1 MEERRRNNKG
11 RMRTGGFTVWF
22 WVLTSAV
29 SVLGAVVSSSSSST
43 WVADGRVLELDDSNF
58 ESAISALDL
67 VLVDFH
73 APWCGHCKR
82 LAPQL
87 DAAAPMLAS
96 LKNPIVIAKVNADK
110 YRSLGDK
117 YGVDGFPTLKLFIH
131 GVPQEYKGPR
141 KADLLVR
148 YLKKF
153 AAPDVT
159 VLDSDSAIADFVNA
173 AGTFFPVYIG
183 FGLDESMISKLAL
196 KYKKKAW
203 FSVAKD
209 FSEDAMLLY
218 DFDKAPALLS
228 LHPSYN
234 ERHVFYGP
242 FEEEFLEDFIKQS
255 LLPLAIPINY
265 DILKSL
271 EDDER
276 KIVLTIVE
284 DEDEEKSKNLI
295 KILKSAASANRDL
308 VFGYVGIKQWEDF
321 ADTFGANKKTKL
333 PKMVVWDRTEEYFT
347 VNGSES
353 IGEEDQASQVSQ
365 FLEGYKEGRTIKE
378 RVGGSVSV
386 TSFISSFLGL
396 GTVYVLVF
404 VVVTIILVRKATEE
418 EPLRVGR
425 GDEVD
430 HATSSTAEAESRE
443 HKAGE
448 KED

>member
-1 MEERRRNNKG
+1 M
-11 RMRTGGFTVWF
+11 RMGGLTVWF
-22 WVLTSAV
+22 WALASA
-29 SVLGAVVSSSSSST
+29 SALLLGPVVSSSSTT
-43 WVADGRVLELDDSNF
+43 WVADGTVLELDDSNF
-58 ESAISALDL
+58 ESAISSLDL

-87 DAAAPMLAS
+87 DAAAPMLAA

-110 YRSLGDK
+110 YSSLRDK

-131 GVPQEYKGPR
+131 GVPQDYKGPR
-141 KADLLVR
+141 NADLLVR

-159 VLDSDSAIADFVNA
+159 VLDSDSAVADFVEA
-173 AGTFFPVYIG
+173 AGTFFPIYIG
-183 FGLDESMISKLAL
+183 FGLEESVVSKLAL
-196 KYKKKAW
+196 KYKRKAW
-203 FSVAKD
+203 FSVVKD
-209 FSEDAMLLY
+209 VSEDVMMLY
-218 DFDKAPALLS
+218 DFDKVPALVS

-234 ERHVFYGP
+234 EQHVFYGP

-255 LLPLAIPINY
+255 LLPLAMPINY
-265 DILKSL
+265 DTLKSL
-271 EDDER
+271 DDDER
-276 KIVLTIVE
+276 KLVLTIVE
-284 DEDEEKSKNLI
+284 DEDDEKSKNLI

-308 VFGYVGIKQWEDF
+308 IFGYVGLKQWEDF

-333 PKMVVWDRTEEYFT
+333 PKMVVWDRTEEYFR
-347 VNGSES
+347 VNGSET

-378 RVGGSVSV
+378 RVGGSLSL

-404 VVVTIILVRKATEE
+404 VVATIILVRKATEE

-430 HATSSTAEAESRE
+430 RATSSISEAESRE
-443 HKAGE
+443 AGE

>member
-1 MEERRRNNKG
+1 
-11 RMRTGGFTVWF
+11 MRGLTVSF
-22 WVLTSAV
+22 WALTSAAAI
-29 SVLGAVVSSSSSST
+29 LGAAVSSSSSSS
-43 WVADGRVLELDDSNF
+43 WAADGTVLELDDSNF

-82 LAPQL
+82 LSPEL
-87 DAAAPMLAS
+87 DAAAPKLAS

-110 YRSLGDK
+110 YTSLARK
-117 YGVDGFPTLKLFIH
+117 YGVDGYPTLKLFIH
-131 GVPQEYKGPR
+131 GVPQEYNGPR
-141 KADLLVR
+141 KADLLVS

-159 VLDSDSAIADFVNA
+159 LLDSDSAVADFVGA
-173 AGTFFPVYIG
+173 AGTFFPIYVG
-183 FGLDESMISKLAL
+183 FGLDESVISELGL
-196 KYKKKAW
+196 KYKRKAW

-209 FSEDAMLLY
+209 FSEDLMMLY
-218 DFDKAPALLS
+218 DFDKVPALVS
-228 LHPSYN
+228 LHPSYD

-265 DILKSL
+265 DTLKSL
-271 EDDER
+271 DDDER

-321 ADTFGANKKTKL
+321 AETFGANKKTKL
-333 PKMVVWDRTEEYFT
+333 PKMVVWDRMEEYLT

-353 IGEEDQASQVSQ
+353 IDGEDQASQVSQ

-378 RVGGSVSV
+378 KVGGSVSL
-386 TSFISSFLGL
+386 TAFISSFIGI
-396 GTVYVLVF
+396 GTVYILVF
-404 VVVTIILVRKATEE
+404 VVATIILIRKATEE

-425 GDEVD
+425 GDKVD
-430 HATSSTAEAESRE
+430 HATSSTAEAESSE